1 MGNNALQNSVLLIDK
16 PVNKTSYKTIEEIK
30 SLLKI
35 KKVGHS
41 GTLDKFASGLLVVCT
56 GFATRLTRYF
66 LESEKRYI
74 GIIKLG
80 VTTDT
85 LDREGV
91 VIEEKEILEID
102 DENILRLKERFT
114 GEINQI
120 PPAYS
125 ALKVGGKRA
134 SDLIREGKDIEL
146 PERRVHIRRFDVLKI
161 PENISLLKIDITC
174 SKGTYIRS
182 IARDIGIFLGTGA
195 YLDELR
201 RINVGK
207 FSVDDSVSLNELRG
221 FREGECIDIK
231 RRFYYSPAEALSD
244 FGIVVV
250 ANRIRS
256 RVLNGAFFGKD
267 DVREIKVVEGK
278 PYRILD
284 EDNKL
289 IAIAKIEVEGW
300 GLNYLNVFNGEN

>member
-1 MGNNALQNSVLLIDK
+1 VGNNALQNSILLIDK

-30 SLLKI
+30 TLLKV
-35 KKVGHS
+35 KKIGHS
-41 GTLDKFASGLLVVCT
+41 GTLDKCASGLLVVCT
-56 GFATRLTRYF
+56 GFATRLSRYF

-80 VTTDT
+80 ITTDT
-85 LDREGV
+85 LDREGE
-91 VIEEKEILEID
+91 VIEERELTEIG
-102 DENILRLKERFT
+102 DESILLLKERFT
-114 GEINQI
+114 GEIYQI
-120 PPAYS
+120 PPVYS
-125 ALKVGGKRA
+125 ALKIGGKRA

-146 PERRVHIRRFDVLKI
+146 PERKVHVRRFDVLKI
-161 PENISLLKIDITC
+161 PENRSLLKIDITC

-207 FSVDDSVSLNELRG
+207 FSVDDSVSLSELRE
-221 FREGECIDIK
+221 FTEGECIDIK
-231 RRFYYSPAEALSD
+231 RRFYYSPDAALSD

-256 RVLNGAFFGKD
+256 RVLNGAFFGIE

-278 PYRILD
+278 PYRVLD
-284 EDNKL
+284 EDKNL

-300 GLNYLNVFNGEN
+300 EMNYLNVFNREN